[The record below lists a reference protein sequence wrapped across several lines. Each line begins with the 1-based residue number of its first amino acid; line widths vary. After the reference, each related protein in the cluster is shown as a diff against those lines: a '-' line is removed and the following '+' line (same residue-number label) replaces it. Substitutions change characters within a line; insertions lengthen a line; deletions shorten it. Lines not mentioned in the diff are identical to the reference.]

1 MTKIYNFL
9 TATWWLLPLGIRI
22 TSPVPFMAIYKVGD
36 MCQLPTYSQAN
47 EPQMMLKYRVTV
59 SAVMLPMFQ

>member
-47 EPQMMLKYRVTV
+47 EVQMVITY
-59 SAVMLPMFQ
+59 SAAMAPMLP

>member
-47 EPQMMLKYRVTV
+47 EVQMVITY
-59 SAVMLPMFQ
+59 SAAMAPMVP